1 MKKIPLF
8 SLLIIVIA
16 AISISLMNFDD
27 LSWQANVKSYIGLI
41 FVVLMLPARFIFKIR

>member
-8 SLLIIVIA
+8 SLIIIVVA
-16 AISISLMNFDD
+16 TISISMLNFDD

-41 FVVLMLPARFIFKIR
+41 FVALMLPVRFIYKVR